1 MRVPLPRWAGLLVV
15 AALVAIGVFAHAA
28 EELLPDVPE
37 PLVQGIKEFGAG
49 EFSDALLSFR
59 EILLDP
65 RLEPLQA
72 DAYFWI
78 GKAYLAL
85 EQYDDAIRNFDTYLG
100 RFPRHLF
107 VEEARYQRGRLLY
120 LQGNPESSIVSLA
133 EFVHEFPDSDFA
145 ASAYFWIGE
154 ALFLVGELDTSREMF
169 TAIVERFPRSAKVEA
184 ARYRTSVID
193 LRQRESELLRLLK
206 WSHEESLRL
215 SEDSQR
221 READLEQAI
230 ASLRRRIVELE
241 GGAEAAATLAARDA
255 RIQELKQELTAT
267 QRELVASAQQ
277 TAAAEQT
284 ATTSDERAE
293 IEMTRQLLN
302 LKEDALQIQQE
313 IRDFLATQDES

>member
-1 MRVPLPRWAGLLVV
+1 M
-15 AALVAIGVFAHAA
+15 
-28 EELLPDVPE
+28 
-37 PLVQGIKEFGAG
+37 QGIEDFGAG
-49 EFSDALLSFR
+49 DFGEALLSFR

-78 GKAYLAL
+78 GKSYLAL
-85 EQYDDAIRNFDTYLG
+85 EQYDDSIRNFDTYLE

-120 LQGNPESSIVSLA
+120 LQGNPETSIVSLA
-133 EFVHEFPDSDFA
+133 QFVQDFPSSDFA

-169 TAIVERFPRSAKVEA
+169 ATIVDRFPRSAKVEA

-193 LRQRESELLRLLK
+193 LRQRETELLRLLK

-215 SEDSQR
+215 SEDFQR

-230 ASLRRRIVELE
+230 ASFQRRVVELE
-241 GGAEAAATLAARDA
+241 GGDDSTATLAARDA
-255 RIQELKQELTAT
+255 RIQELEQELADVRTSLAG
-267 QRELVASAQQ
+267 AQQ
-277 TAAAEQT
+277 AAAAAQESAAAAAGAAGQGTDTAQT
-284 ATTSDERAE
+284 AELE
-293 IEMTRQLLN
+293 LTRQLLD
-302 LKEDALQIQQE
+302 LKEEALQIEQE
-313 IRDFLATQDES
+313 IRDFLASQETR